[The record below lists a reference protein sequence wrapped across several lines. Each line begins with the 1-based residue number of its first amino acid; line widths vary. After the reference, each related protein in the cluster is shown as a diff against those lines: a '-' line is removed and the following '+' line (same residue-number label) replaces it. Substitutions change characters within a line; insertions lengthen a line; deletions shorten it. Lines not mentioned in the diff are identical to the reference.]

1 MTMKKYFILI
11 SAAIMA
17 LACTKELTDNQEAYD
32 GELKTITFE
41 SLVTKTTIAENGAV
55 AWEEGDR
62 ISVYYVNAEGAAAEA
77 IATATSA
84 GATAT
89 FTAQIPV
96 ADTPTEYYAA
106 YPAGCG
112 VLDVENNKFYLNIKN
127 SVCDG
132 TFKSANFSA
141 SYTSAGAM
149 SLQFHN
155 AVGMIKL
162 AIPEGGQ
169 FSKDGVNYKLSGVY
183 MRGQTS
189 AFDGKNNNGPV
200 QFNPSDA
207 TFGDPVD
214 LTVGEIEYG
223 DGDANINMPKL
234 SAEALSLGY
243 VYIPTLPGTWPTG
256 LCIRYLADFEDVKNG
271 ALPAVL
277 SQETPVE
284 IKRGEVR
291 ELDDQTTNIHL
302 NYYVSSTGEGNGLTA
317 EAPMSFAKMQ
327 EMLDKTGTAM
337 SGCYALQRV
346 TFNIL
351 AGTHALGNTIT
362 IPTAKATY
370 IVTIKGLGSATSRTV
385 LDAGKQFGVINVG
398 ANVHLYLTNINIIN
412 GNATGWGGLR
422 CGWGSSATD
431 SNSIVDCEKCVF
443 DANTS
448 TSVGAAVRVD
458 GSPEGGVV
466 RFNGCS
472 FTNNKSSSGGGSAFY
487 NLTPVAAMFNK
498 CSFKGNTGTADGV
511 CIFSGNSSNTKARLA
526 INNCTLNVGN
536 HTSGNGA
543 GISVTGYNVIANST
557 LWCST
562 AIGKRGVIAMGI
574 HKTLNDPAGSAV
586 INCFLHNPNTGGTA
600 YKAIWMH
607 SNYYQ
612 NVSNSIYAGLDVSN
626 TTNGMYTVNN
636 SASFSGAA
644 EGKNTDDKKVDG
656 VQHYAYTWTWTD
668 LYKDQMTP
676 VTVEEVNQEI
686 EAVPN
691 IGPLFMNWLKT
702 IPNSLDT
709 DIYGVSRT
717 PASCP
722 GSYQQAGTPVGQ

>member
-1 MTMKKYFILI
+1 MKKYFILI
-11 SAAIMA
+11 SAVIFAM
-17 LACTKELTDNQEAYD
+17 ACTKELTGNQEAYN
-32 GELKTITFE
+32 GEYKTITFE
-41 SLVTKTTIAENGAV
+41 SIATKTTIDMTNGRV
-55 AWEEGDR
+55 AWEAGDE
-62 ISVYYVNAEGAAAEA
+62 ISIYYLADGQAKTAVATATAEGAEVL
-77 IATATSA
+77 
-84 GATAT
+84 

-96 ADTPTEYYAA
+96 EHNPTEYYAA
-106 YPAGCG
+106 YPKETG
-112 VLDVENNKFYLNIKN
+112 VLDPSTGKFYLNIKN
-127 SVCDG
+127 SICDG

-141 SYTSAGAM
+141 SYTSADVR

-243 VYIPTLPGTWPTG
+243 VYVPTLPGTWPTG

-302 NYYVSSTGEGNGLTA
+302 NYYVSSKGEGNGLTA

-362 IPTAKATY
+362 IPTAKSTY

-385 LDAGKQFGVINVG
+385 LDAGEQFGVINVG

-574 HKTLNDPAGSAV
+574 HKTLNDHAGSAV
-586 INCFLHNPNTGGTA
+586 INCFLHNPNTTGNTA

-612 NVSNSIYAGLDVSN
+612 NVSNSIYTELDVSS
-626 TTNGMYTVNN
+626 TTDGMYTVNN

-644 EGKNTDDKKVDG
+644 EGKGTDDRKVDG
-656 VQHYAYTWTWTD
+656 VQHYAYKWTWTD
-668 LYKDQMTP
+668 LYKGQMTP

-722 GSYQQAGTPVGQ
+722 GSYQQAGTPVGK